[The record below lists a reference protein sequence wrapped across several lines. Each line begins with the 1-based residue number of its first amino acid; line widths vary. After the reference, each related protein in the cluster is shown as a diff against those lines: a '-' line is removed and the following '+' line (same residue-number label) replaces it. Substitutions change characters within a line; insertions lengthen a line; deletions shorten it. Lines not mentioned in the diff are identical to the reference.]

1 MMNRVYTGRET
12 SWLKF
17 NERVLN
23 EALDDANPLLEQLR
37 FLSIFST
44 NLDEYF
50 MIRVSGIYSQT
61 KLRMTEID
69 IKSGMLP
76 REYINDIL
84 KTTQKLVKKQYEIY
98 KEKINALHEHIHF
111 TTYKALTDNQK
122 KRMTSYFHNFIY
134 PVLTPIRFSPY
145 LPFPLLPNLSVY
157 IISMLKDK
165 DDRISYSVVT
175 VPKNIKR
182 VVQVKKDTFILL
194 EDLIVEHM
202 AYIYKGIEVVE
213 AYPFRITRD
222 FDIEYNDQS
231 DDFAVSVT
239 QELKNR
245 KRGAAVRIEI
255 DTHVSDDVITF
266 LNTHLKLPKKHV
278 FLVDGPVDLS
288 FLSELYDIVKDR
300 TRGLIYDHQT
310 PVEPEVFLKPSI
322 MEVMDKKEIILL
334 HPHHS
339 YDPVVRLMVEAAN
352 DPDVVAI
359 KQTIYRTNKDSRIMS
374 TLVKA
379 AEAGKQVTVLFEL
392 RARFDEEN
400 NLHWGSELERV
411 GAHVIYGVP
420 DLKTHSKLMLIVK
433 NSNDGVKTYVHFS
446 TGNYNEN
453 NAKIYTDVSLFTT
466 DEVIGSDVIQ
476 FFNYISSYTA
486 KPDYKKLI
494 ASPYSIKEMF
504 IHNVRKE
511 IKNQEKYKNGHI
523 IVKINSLTDIEVMNE
538 LIKASQKGVRID
550 MIIRSICCLI
560 PGIEGF
566 SENIHVKSIVGRY
579 LEHMRIY
586 YFHANGK
593 EDVFITSADLMTRNM
608 ERRIETAL
616 PVTNE
621 DSKQLLI
628 KLLNL
633 QLSDNVK
640 SYVNH
645 MDEYEKVKP
654 GNHKPL
660 NSQLALFEYIK

>member
-1 MMNRVYTGRET
+1 MMSQIYTGREI

-23 EALDDANPLLEQLR
+23 EALDVTNPLLEQLR

-61 KLRMTEID
+61 NLRMTDLD

-76 REYINDIL
+76 REYLNIIL
-84 KTTQKLVKKQYEIY
+84 KTTQKLVKQQYSVY
-98 KEKINALHEHIHF
+98 HEKMDALNEHIHVK
-111 TTYKALTDNQK
+111 TYQSLSENQK
-122 KRMTSYFHNFIY
+122 KRMTSYFRNFIY
-134 PVLTPIRFSPY
+134 PILTPIRFSPY

-165 DDRISYSVVT
+165 EDRISYSVVT
-175 VPKNIKR
+175 VPRNIKR

-194 EDLIVEHM
+194 EDLIIAHM
-202 AYIYKGIEVVE
+202 DHLYKGIDVVE

-222 FDIEYNDQS
+222 FDIAYNDQS

-239 QELKNR
+239 KELKNR

-255 DTHVSDDVITF
+255 QKNVSDQIINF
-266 LNTHLKLPKKHV
+266 LNNHLKLPKKHV
-278 FLVDGPVDLS
+278 FFVDGPIDLS
-288 FLSELYDIVKDR
+288 FLNELYELVKDR
-300 TRGLIYDHQT
+300 TKGLIYQHQP
-310 PVEPEVFLKPSI
+310 PVEPKVFKKPSV
-322 MEVMDKKEIILL
+322 MGVMDKQEVLLL
-334 HPHHS
+334 HPHHA
-339 YDPVVRLMVEAAN
+339 YDSVVRLLMEAAS

-392 RARFDEEN
+392 KARFDEEN

-433 NSNDGVKTYVHFS
+433 NAPEGVKKYVHFS
-446 TGNYNEN
+446 TGNYNEI
-453 NAKIYTDVSLFTT
+453 NAKLYTDVSLFTT
-466 DEVIGSDVIQ
+466 DEIIGNDVVQ
-476 FFNYISSYTA
+476 FFNYISSYTQ
-486 KPDYKKLI
+486 KPDYKIMI
-494 ASPYSIKEMF
+494 ASPHSIKTMF
-504 IHNVRKE
+504 IRNVRKE
-511 IKNQEKYKNGHI
+511 VKYHEKYKNGHI
-523 IVKINSLTDIEVMNE
+523 IVKINSLTDVHVMEE
-538 LIKASQKGVRID
+538 LVKASKKGVRID

-560 PGIEGF
+560 PGVEGVT
-566 SENIHVKSIVGRY
+566 ENIHVRSIVGRY
-579 LEHMRIY
+579 LEHMRVY
-586 YFHANGK
+586 YFHANGH

-616 PVTNE
+616 PVENDT
-621 DSKQLLI
+621 SKQLLI
-628 KLLNL
+628 QLLKL
-633 QLSDNVK
+633 QLEDNTK
-640 SYVNH
+640 TYVNKQG
-645 MDEYEKVKP
+645 EYEKLVPDGDKTV
-654 GNHKPL
+654 
-660 NSQLALFEYIK
+660 NSQLDLYKYIT

>member
-1 MMNRVYTGRET
+1 MNRVYTGRET

-23 EALDDANPLLEQLR
+23 EALDVSNPLLEQLR
-37 FLSIFST
+37 FLSIFAT

-61 KLRMTEID
+61 KLRMTDID
-69 IKSGMLP
+69 MKSGMLP
-76 REYINDIL
+76 REYLNDIL
-84 KTTQKLVKKQYEIY
+84 KQTQKLVKKQYEVY
-98 KEKINALHEHIHF
+98 HEKIDALSEHIKF
-111 TTYKALTDNQK
+111 TTYRALTDNQK
-122 KRMTSYFHNFIY
+122 KRMTAYFQNFIY
-134 PVLTPIRFSPY
+134 PILTPIRFSPY

-157 IISMLKDK
+157 IISQLKDK

-202 AYIYKGIEVVE
+202 DYIYKGTEVVE
-213 AYPFRITRD
+213 AFPFRITRD
-222 FDIEYNDQS
+222 FDIAYNDQS

-239 QELKNR
+239 KELKNR
-245 KRGAAVRIEI
+245 KRGAAVRVEI
-255 DTHVSDDVITF
+255 QKDVSDHIIEF
-266 LNTHLKLPKKHV
+266 LNNHLKLPKKHV
-278 FLVDGPVDLS
+278 FFVDGPIDLS
-288 FLSELYDIVKDR
+288 FLNELYEVVKDR
-300 TRGLIYDHQT
+300 TKGLIYPHHP
-310 PVEPEVFLKPSI
+310 PVDPNVFKKPSV
-322 MEVMDKKEIILL
+322 MAVMDKQEVLLL
-334 HPHHS
+334 HPHHA
-339 YDPVVRLMVEAAN
+339 YDAVVRLMMEAAN
-352 DPDVVAI
+352 DPNVVAI

-392 RARFDEEN
+392 KARFDEEN

-420 DLKTHSKLMLIVK
+420 ELKTHSKLMLIVK
-433 NSNDGVKTYVHFS
+433 NTTEGVKKYVHFS

-466 DEVIGSDVIQ
+466 NDVVGNDVVQ
-476 FFNYISSYTA
+476 FFNYISSYTQ

-494 ASPYSIKEMF
+494 ASPHSIKALF
-504 IHNVRKE
+504 IENVKKE
-511 IKNQEKYKNGHI
+511 VAYHKKYKNGHI
-523 IVKINSLTDIEVMNE
+523 IVKINSLTDVEVMNE
-538 LIKASQKGVRID
+538 LIKASQKGVKID

-566 SENIHVKSIVGRY
+566 TENIHVRSIVGRY

-586 YFHANGK
+586 YFHANGEEK
-593 EDVFITSADLMTRNM
+593 VYITSADLMTRNM

-616 PVTNE
+616 PVE
-621 DSKQLLI
+621 KDESKQLLI
-628 KLLNL
+628 KLLKL
-633 QLSDNVK
+633 QLRDNVK
-640 SYVNH
+640 TYVNVQN
-645 MDEYEKVKP
+645 EYHKIKPEKDKVV
-654 GNHKPL
+654 H
-660 NSQLALFEYIK
+660 SQLDLYELID